1 MVVCNMWLQVHFQ
14 CGFIFTEVLCKL
26 DVLSPPRENP
36 FLICKKSQGYHCIK
50 THFLCWCLGLAFQD
64 PEVTVNSSSLTS
76 KMISLVWFFF
86 SLTQITSTL
95 KNFLCIS
102 HLSLPVFW
110 CYKSI
115 LQTTFLFCRQAL
127 CWDLLVRVLEEHRKE
142 GRSNSF
148 FFCCSILRMV
158 ACKSA
163 GRNPGSDHHSGHSPP
178 TSMVNAPTP
187 SPQK

>member
-1 MVVCNMWLQVHFQ
+1 MTLSILNISYSIWLLYYIYSNRNFFPLLSLCLACVMVVCNMWLQVHFQ

-26 DVLSPPRENP
+26 DMLSPPRENL

-95 KNFLCIS
+95 KK
-102 HLSLPVFW
+102 LPLYLPPFFALF
-110 CYKSI
+110 SDAI
-115 LQTTFLFCRQAL
+115 NQFCRL
-127 CWDLLVRVLEEHRKE
+127 PF
-142 GRSNSF
+142 SF
-148 FFCCSILRMV
+148 
-158 ACKSA
+158 A
-163 GRNPGSDHHSGHSPP
+163 GRFYVGIF
-178 TSMVNAPTP
+178 
-187 SPQK
+187 